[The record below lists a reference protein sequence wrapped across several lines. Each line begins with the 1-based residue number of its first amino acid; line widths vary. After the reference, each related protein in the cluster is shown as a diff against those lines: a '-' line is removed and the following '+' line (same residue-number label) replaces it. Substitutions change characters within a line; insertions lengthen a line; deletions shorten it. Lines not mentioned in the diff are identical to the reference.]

1 MTLVVHIGYHKTG
14 STAIQSFLS
23 KNREELSKSGLEL
36 PPGLSQWLG
45 HPEIAWATSESTD
58 PWQDRAYSLAEISE
72 HYGPILEGSRS
83 PDKIVLLTSEE
94 FCRYDIIESKM
105 EALASFLRPY
115 DPIIVGYTRNPL
127 DFLLS
132 RYRHEVQSGAEQR
145 PLVTFLANAPALHSA
160 NFGMR
165 TNMWDKHFRGRCVWR
180 SYDDVMKTSP
190 SIVNHFLSLLGIDIA
205 HMKVEDEDGELKI
218 HPALIPAMR
227 LIAGSTLPFE
237 ERHECFHMLI
247 ATGDKLPRAHL
258 RDMLT
263 DFGATPELLE
273 KIEALAHVAVNTR
286 RELADFVKTTIS

>member
-1 MTLVVHIGYHKTG
+1 MTLIVHIGYHKTG

-23 KNREELSKSGLEL
+23 KNRHELERAGLEL

-45 HPEIAWATSESTD
+45 HPEIPWATSESTD
-58 PWQDRAYSLAEISE
+58 PWQDRTYSLAEISN
-72 HYGPILEGSRS
+72 HYRPILESSRS
-83 PDKIVLLTSEE
+83 PGKIVLLTSEE
-94 FCRYDIIESKM
+94 FCRYDIMESKM
-105 EALASFLRPY
+105 ESLARFLLPY

-145 PLVTFLANAPALHSA
+145 PLIKFLSNPPALHSA

-165 TNMWDKHFRGRCVWR
+165 TGMWEKHFQGRCVWR

-190 SIVNHFLSLLGIDIA
+190 SIVNHFLSLLGIDIN

-227 LIAGSTLPFE
+227 LVAGSKLSFE
-237 ERHECFHMLI
+237 ERKECFHLLI
-247 ATGDKLPRAHL
+247 ATGDELPRAHL
-258 RDMLT
+258 RDMLA
-263 DFGATPELLE
+263 DLGATPDLLE
-273 KIEALAHVAVNTR
+273 KIEALASEEVNTSR
-286 RELADFVKTTIS
+286 AVAAFAQPAIN